1 MMIYEDG
8 LNAARRENAA
18 LRDEVRALQKK
29 VVDVSTR
36 PPPPPPPAGAGAA
49 PAPGAPGARPPGA
62 AYDPELSKQLRV
74 RMAALE
80 IKLFTYEKA
89 AGIRISPEAPPLPA
103 DAPPDHVILSIE
115 ARTEAVK
122 LRLEA
127 LEDKRCVDLA
137 RTEYEAV
144 LRRREEVAKGAP
156 PTPAAAGGRPGAPP
170 GAAGPSSVAGLQLQV
185 DHLTA
190 ELAKRRTELKTS
202 GTDDINACRYV
213 FVQDVRA

>member
-8 LNAARRENAA
+8 LTAARRENAA

-36 PPPPPPPAGAGAA
+36 PPPPAGA
-49 PAPGAPGARPPGA
+49 GARPPGA

-156 PTPAAAGGRPGAPP
+156 PTPAGGRPGAAP

-213 FVQDVRA
+213 CVHNVHAWVLM